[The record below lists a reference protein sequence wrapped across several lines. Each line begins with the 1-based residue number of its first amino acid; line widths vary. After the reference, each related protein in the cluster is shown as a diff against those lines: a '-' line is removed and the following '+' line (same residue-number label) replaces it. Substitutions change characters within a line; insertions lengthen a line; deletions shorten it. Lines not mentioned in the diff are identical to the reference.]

1 MVHSRLLRA
10 LLRAGTGLTLV
21 FIYFPLVVLALYAF
35 NKARVQRWPIQGF
48 SLQWVDLAWR
58 NEGARQALFTSMKVG
73 LMATSVALVLGSLA
87 AFAVA
92 RYRFFGRDTVSFLVV
107 IPIALPGIATGM
119 ALNSAFREA
128 PLIGGRVSFG
138 MLTIAI
144 GHATFCIVV
153 VYNNVLAR
161 LRRTSRNLEEASAD
175 LGATPIQTF
184 RYVTFPAIRTAL
196 LAGGLLAFALSFDE
210 IIVTNFTTGSGVKTL
225 PLWIFQEFSRPR
237 RGPIVNAVGLY
248 AILLSIIPVY
258 LAQRLTE
265 DEAITS
271 PATGAAAAKP

>member
-1 MVHSRLLRA
+1 MVLSRWMKL
-10 LLRAGTGLTLV
+10 LLRAGTAATLV
-21 FIYFPLVVLALYAF
+21 FIYFPLAILALYAF
-35 NKARVQRWPIQGF
+35 NRSRVSRWPIDGL
-48 SLQWVDLAWR
+48 SLEWVRRAWHST
-58 NEGARQALFTSMKVG
+58 GAREALATSIKVG
-73 LMATSVALVLGSLA
+73 VTATLVALLLGSLA

-92 RYRFFGRDTVSFLVV
+92 RYRFFGRDVVSFLVV

-128 PLIGGRVSFG
+128 PLIGGIRFG
-138 MLTIAI
+138 TLTIAI

-175 LGATPIQTF
+175 LGASPLQTF

-210 IIVTNFTTGSGVKTL
+210 IIVTTFTAGSGTETL
-225 PLWIFQEFSRPR
+225 PIWILQNYSRPNQ
-237 RGPIVNAVGLY
+237 GPIVNAVGLF
-248 AILLSIIPVY
+248 AVLLSIIPVY
-258 LAQRLTE
+258 LAQRLTGE
-265 DEAITS
+265 EAVI
-271 PATGAAAAKP
+271 PQGGHR

>member
-1 MVHSRLLRA
+1 MIRSRSLRMLLRG
-10 LLRAGTGLTLV
+10 GTALTLV
-21 FIYFPLVVLALYAF
+21 FIYFPLFVLALYAF
-35 NKARVQRWPIQGF
+35 NRSRIQRWPIDGL
-48 SLQWVDLAWR
+48 STKWLEAAY
-58 NEGARQALFTSMKVG
+58 NSPGAREALFTSLKVG
-73 LMATSVALVLGSLA
+73 LIATGVALLLGSLA

-92 RYRFFGRDTVSFLVV
+92 RYHFFGREAVSFLVI

-128 PLIGGRVSFG
+128 PLIGGIEFG
-138 MLTIAI
+138 TMTIAI

-161 LRRTSRNLEEASAD
+161 LRRSAKNLEEASAD
-175 LGATPIQTF
+175 LGATPVQTF
-184 RYVTFPAIRTAL
+184 RHVTFPAIRTAL

-210 IIVTNFTTGSGVKTL
+210 IIVTTFTTGGGVKTL
-225 PLWIFQEFSRPR
+225 PIWIFQNYSRPNQ
-237 RGPIVNAVGLY
+237 GPIVNAVGLF

-265 DEAITS
+265 EEVVS
-271 PATGAAAAKP
+271 PAAGAAATQ

>member
-1 MVHSRLLRA
+1 MVQSRWMRMLLRV
-10 LLRAGTGLTLV
+10 GTGFTLV
-21 FIYFPLVVLALYAF
+21 FIYFPLAVLALYAF
-35 NKARVQRWPIQGF
+35 NRSRVSRWPIEGL
-48 SLQWVDLAWR
+48 SLEWVRRAWHS
-58 NEGARQALFTSMKVG
+58 NGARDALGTSIKVG
-73 LMATSVALVLGSLA
+73 VMATAVALLLGSLA

-92 RYRFFGRDTVSFLVV
+92 RYRFFGRDVVSFLVV

-128 PLIGGRVSFG
+128 PLIGGIKFG
-138 MLTIAI
+138 ILTIAI

-175 LGATPIQTF
+175 LGAHPLQTF

-210 IIVTNFTTGSGVKTL
+210 IIVTTFTAGAGKETL
-225 PLWIFQEFSRPR
+225 PIWILQNYSRPNQ
-237 RGPIVNAVGLY
+237 GPIVNAVGLF
-248 AILLSIIPVY
+248 AVLLSIIPVY
-258 LAQRLTE
+258 LAQRLTGE
-265 DEAITS
+265 EAVTQAS
-271 PATGAAAAKP
+271 TGGAAATA

>member
-1 MVHSRLLRA
+1 MVQSRWMRTLLRV
-10 LLRAGTGLTLV
+10 GTGFTLL
-21 FIYFPLVVLALYAF
+21 FIYFPLAVLALYAF
-35 NKARVQRWPIQGF
+35 NRSRVSRWPIDGL
-48 SLQWVDLAWR
+48 SLEWVRRAFHSS
-58 NEGARQALFTSMKVG
+58 GARAALGTSIRVG
-73 LMATSVALVLGSLA
+73 IMATLVALLLGSLA

-92 RYRFFGRDTVSFLVV
+92 RYRFFGRDVVSFLVV

-128 PLIGGRVSFG
+128 PLIGGIKFG
-138 MLTIAI
+138 TLTIAI

-175 LGATPIQTF
+175 LGAHPLQTF

-210 IIVTNFTTGSGVKTL
+210 IIVTTFTAGSGKETL
-225 PLWIFQEFSRPR
+225 PIWILQNFSRPNQ
-237 RGPIVNAVGLY
+237 GPIVNAVGLF
-248 AILLSIIPVY
+248 AVLLSIIPVY
-258 LAQRLTE
+258 LAQRLTGE
-265 DEAITS
+265 EAVTQAS
-271 PATGAAAAKP
+271 TGGATAAP

>member
-1 MVHSRLLRA
+1 MVQSRWMRA
-10 LLRAGTGLTLV
+10 LLRVGTAFTLV
-21 FIYFPLVVLALYAF
+21 FIYFPLAVLALYAF
-35 NKARVQRWPIQGF
+35 NKSRVSRWPIDGL
-48 SLQWVDLAWR
+48 SLKWIRLALS
-58 NEGARQALFTSMKVG
+58 NDGARSALRTSIKVG
-73 LMATSVALVLGSLA
+73 LMATLVALLLGSLA

-92 RYRFFGRDTVSFLVV
+92 RYRFFGRDVISFLVV

-128 PLIGGRVSFG
+128 PLIGGIKFG
-138 MLTIAI
+138 TLTIAI

-175 LGATPIQTF
+175 LGAQPLQTF

-210 IIVTNFTTGSGVKTL
+210 IIVTTFTAGAGKETL
-225 PLWIFQEFSRPR
+225 PIWILNNYSRPNQ
-237 RGPIVNAVGLY
+237 GPIVNAVGLF
-248 AILLSIIPVY
+248 AVLLSIIPVY
-258 LAQRLTE
+258 LAQRLTGE
-265 DEAITS
+265 EAVTQAS
-271 PATGAAAAKP
+271 TAAATVAP

>member
-1 MVHSRLLRA
+1 MVQSRWMRTLLRV
-10 LLRAGTGLTLV
+10 GTGFTLV
-21 FIYFPLVVLALYAF
+21 FIYFPLAVLALYAF
-35 NKARVQRWPIQGF
+35 NRSRVSRWPIEGL
-48 SLQWVDLAWR
+48 SLEWVRRAWHST
-58 NEGARQALFTSMKVG
+58 GARDALGTSIKVG
-73 LMATSVALVLGSLA
+73 VMATAAALLLGSLA

-92 RYRFFGRDTVSFLVV
+92 RYRFFGRDVVSFLVV

-128 PLIGGRVSFG
+128 PLIGGIKFG
-138 MLTIAI
+138 TLTIAI

-175 LGATPIQTF
+175 LGAHPLQTF

-210 IIVTNFTTGSGVKTL
+210 IIVTTFTAGAGKETL
-225 PLWIFQEFSRPR
+225 PIWILQNYSRPNQ
-237 RGPIVNAVGLY
+237 GPIVNAVGLF
-248 AILLSIIPVY
+248 AVLLSIIPVY
-258 LAQRLTE
+258 LAQRLTGE
-265 DEAITS
+265 EAVTQAS
-271 PATGAAAAKP
+271 TGGTAATA

>member
-1 MVHSRLLRA
+1 MVQSRWMRTLLRV
-10 LLRAGTGLTLV
+10 GTGFTLV
-21 FIYFPLVVLALYAF
+21 FIYFPLAVLALYAF
-35 NKARVQRWPIQGF
+35 NRSRVSRWPIDGL
-48 SLQWVDLAWR
+48 SLEWVRRAFHSS
-58 NEGARQALFTSMKVG
+58 GARAALGTSIRVG
-73 LMATSVALVLGSLA
+73 IMATVVALLLGSLA

-92 RYRFFGRDTVSFLVV
+92 RYRFFGRDVVSFLVV

-128 PLIGGRVSFG
+128 PLIGGIKFG
-138 MLTIAI
+138 TLTIAI

-175 LGATPIQTF
+175 LGAHPLQTF

-210 IIVTNFTTGSGVKTL
+210 IIVTTFTAGAGSETL
-225 PLWIFQEFSRPR
+225 PIWILQNYSRPNQ
-237 RGPIVNAVGLY
+237 GPIVNAVGLF
-248 AILLSIIPVY
+248 AVLLSIIPVY
-258 LAQRLTE
+258 LAQRLTGE
-265 DEAITS
+265 EAVTQAS
-271 PATGAAAAKP
+271 TGGATAAP

>member
-1 MVHSRLLRA
+1 MIHSRSLRMLLRG
-10 LLRAGTGLTLV
+10 GTALTLL
-21 FIYFPLVVLALYAF
+21 FIYFPLFVLGLYAF
-35 NKARVQRWPIQGF
+35 NRSRIQRWPIDGL
-48 SLQWVDLAWR
+48 SMRWVEAAL
-58 NEGARQALFTSMKVG
+58 NSPGAREALFTSLKVG
-73 LMATSVALVLGSLA
+73 LIATAVALLLGSLA
-87 AFAVA
+87 AFGVA
-92 RYRFFGRDTVSFLVV
+92 RYNFFGRDAVSFLVV

-128 PLIGGRVSFG
+128 PLIGGVEFG
-138 MLTIAI
+138 TMTIAI

-175 LGATPIQTF
+175 LGATPVQTF
-184 RYVTFPAIRTAL
+184 RFVTFPAIRSAL

-210 IIVTNFTTGSGVKTL
+210 IIVTTFTTGGGVKTL
-225 PLWIFQEFSRPR
+225 PIWIFQNYSRPNQ
-237 RGPIVNAVGLY
+237 GPIVNAVGLF

-265 DEAITS
+265 EVVVS
-271 PATGAAAAKP
+271 PAAGAAAATQ

>member
-1 MVHSRLLRA
+1 MVQSRWMRTLLRV
-10 LLRAGTGLTLV
+10 GTGFTLL
-21 FIYFPLVVLALYAF
+21 FIYFPLAVLALYAF
-35 NKARVQRWPIQGF
+35 NRSRVSRWPIEGL
-48 SLQWVDLAWR
+48 SLEWVRRAFHST
-58 NEGARQALFTSMKVG
+58 GARAALGTSIRVG
-73 LMATSVALVLGSLA
+73 IMATVVALLLGSLA

-92 RYRFFGRDTVSFLVV
+92 RYRFFGRDVVSFLVV

-128 PLIGGRVSFG
+128 PLIGGIKFG
-138 MLTIAI
+138 TLTIAI

-175 LGATPIQTF
+175 LGAQPLQTF

-210 IIVTNFTTGSGVKTL
+210 IIVTTFTAGAGSETL
-225 PLWIFQEFSRPR
+225 PIWILQNYSRPNQ
-237 RGPIVNAVGLY
+237 GPIVNAVGLF
-248 AILLSIIPVY
+248 AVLLSIIPVY
-258 LAQRLTE
+258 LAQRLTGE
-265 DEAITS
+265 EAVTQAS
-271 PATGAAAAKP
+271 TGGATAAP

>member
-1 MVHSRLLRA
+1 MRTLLRV
-10 LLRAGTGLTLV
+10 GTAFTLA

-35 NKARVQRWPIQGF
+35 NRSRVSRWPIDGL
-48 SLQWVDLAWR
+48 SLEWLRRAYHSA
-58 NEGARQALFTSMKVG
+58 GAREALSTSIKVG
-73 LMATSVALVLGSLA
+73 IMATLVALVLGSLA

-92 RYRFFGRDTVSFLVV
+92 RYRFFGRDVVSFLVV

-128 PLIGGRVSFG
+128 PLIGGIAFG
-138 MLTIAI
+138 TLTIAI

-175 LGATPIQTF
+175 LGANPLQTF
-184 RYVTFPAIRTAL
+184 RFVTFPAIRTSL

-210 IIVTNFTTGSGVKTL
+210 IIVTTFTAGAGKETL
-225 PLWIFQEFSRPR
+225 PIWILQNYSRPNQ
-237 RGPIVNAVGLY
+237 GPIVNAVGLF
-248 AILLSIIPVY
+248 AVLLSIIPVY
-258 LAQRLTE
+258 LAQRLTGE
-265 DEAITS
+265 EAVTQAS
-271 PATGAAAAKP
+271 TGAATTAH

>member
-1 MVHSRLLRA
+1 MFHSKPLRLL
-10 LLRAGTGLTLV
+10 LRTGTILTLA
-21 FIYFPLVVLALYAF
+21 FIYLPLLVLALYAF
-35 NKARVQRWPIQGF
+35 NASRVQRWPIDGL
-48 SLQWVDLAWR
+48 SLQWVRLAIK
-58 NEGARQALFTSMKVG
+58 NEGARDALTTSLKVG
-73 LMATSVALVLGSLA
+73 LMATAIALVLGSLA
-87 AFAVA
+87 AFAVS
-92 RYRFFGRDTVSFLVV
+92 RYGFFGREAVSFLVV

-119 ALNSAFREA
+119 ALNAAFREA
-128 PLIGGRVSFG
+128 PLIGGHVEFG

-175 LGATPIQTF
+175 LGATPVQTF

-196 LAGGLLAFALSFDE
+196 LAGALLAFALSFDE
-210 IIVTNFTTGSGVKTL
+210 IIVTNFTTGRGVKTL
-225 PLWIFQEFSRPR
+225 PLWIFGEFSRPR
-237 RGPIVNAVGLY
+237 RGPIVNAVGLF

-271 PATGAAAAKP
+271 PAAGAGVAKP

>member
-1 MVHSRLLRA
+1 MVLSRWAKLLLRT
-10 LLRAGTGLTLV
+10 GTGVTLV
-21 FIYFPLVVLALYAF
+21 FLYFPLAVLVLYAF
-35 NKARVQRWPIQGF
+35 NSSRVQRWPIDGL
-48 SLQWVDLAWR
+48 SLEWIRRALH
-58 NEGARQALFTSMKVG
+58 NPGAREALVTSIKVG
-73 LMATSVALVLGSLA
+73 VMATLVALLLGSLA

-92 RYRFFGRDTVSFLVV
+92 RYRFFGRDTISFLVV

-128 PLIGGRVSFG
+128 PLIGGIKFG
-138 MLTIAI
+138 ILTIAI

-175 LGATPIQTF
+175 LGAHPLQTF

-210 IIVTNFTTGSGVKTL
+210 IIVTTFTAGPGKETL
-225 PLWIFQEFSRPR
+225 PIWILQNYSRPNQ
-237 RGPIVNAVGLY
+237 GPIVNAVGLF
-248 AILLSIIPVY
+248 AVLLSIIPVY
-258 LAQRLTE
+258 LAQRLSGE
-265 DEAITS
+265 EAVTQAS
-271 PATGAAAAKP
+271 TAATTTGH